1 MKGSYCGTYAS
12 MKLWSKAFEM
22 LLLYCM
28 CMYVCICIRYCSKGK
43 SRVINRWLSL
53 NKGLSGVSNMEEE
66 AKIVKATETLK

>member
-1 MKGSYCGTYAS
+1 
-12 MKLWSKAFEM
+12 
-22 LLLYCM
+22 M
-28 CMYVCICIRYCSKGK
+28 CVCVCIRYCSKGK